1 MAAERGEIRG
11 LRAMC
16 RRSRKQ
22 MLNILMGYSG
32 KFCGTVY
39 LLLLL
44 SWISMSAS
52 GMLVSPDT
60 GRLKSEDSSRP
71 LRVFS
76 KVLCICFIMIY
87 KRRTPCV
94 SGEGMFYKSL
104 SPLGGSILKNETE
117 VKEKHGKSKKR
128 KFKFAVRVVPSH
140 TVCPMKKVL
149 TLFTAGSRFHPT
161 LMRAW
166 GKIQVNSRRKRRSLT
181 ISINC
186 PWSVFLICELPIIDF
201 IKGKLFANFSYRIF
215 TGMFRY
221 SANLSKSSLFSLF
234 FLPFIDK
241 AESSSSGITSL
252 EQTTS

>member
-1 MAAERGEIRG
+1 
-11 LRAMC
+11 
-16 RRSRKQ
+16 

-117 VKEKHGKSKKR
+117 VKEKHGKIGQKK
-128 KFKFAVRVVPSH
+128 
-140 TVCPMKKVL
+140 
-149 TLFTAGSRFHPT
+149 
-161 LMRAW
+161 
-166 GKIQVNSRRKRRSLT
+166 KIQVRRES
-181 ISINC
+181 C
-186 PWSVFLICELPIIDF
+186 P
-201 IKGKLFANFSYRIF
+201 FSYC
-215 TGMFRY
+215 
-221 SANLSKSSLFSLF
+221 LPHEKSSDFVHSGE
-234 FLPFIDK
+234 PV
-241 AESSSSGITSL
+241 SSNADEGMGEDSS
-252 EQTTS
+252 